1 MTTLRDHLPYAIRQ
15 FEVDVVVPLKVFGL
29 DVSITSVSTAKVTTA
44 FLIVTYMI
52 YAMRQRAILPGRLQ
66 MSAELVYS
74 FVRDTVLR
82 VAGPE
87 GAQAI
92 PFIFT
97 MYVFILVGTLV
108 GITPIHETFTSSLI
122 VTLAL
127 SFTVFIYVNTIAI
140 NKFGLGFFRRF
151 LPPGVPIFVAP
162 ILIFVELISFLFR
175 PITLGFRIFANIFA
189 GHVMLKLFA
198 DFCTMLIDAFGTLG
212 VIASLVP
219 MMVMV
224 VLYACEV
231 VIIFIQ
237 SYIFMLIS
245 TMYLRDALRG
255 H

>member
-29 DVSITSVSTAKVTTA
+29 DVSITSVSAAKFTTA

-127 SFTVFIYVNTIAI
+127 SFTV
-140 NKFGLGFFRRF
+140 
-151 LPPGVPIFVAP
+151 
-162 ILIFVELISFLFR
+162 S
-175 PITLGFRIFANIFA
+175 
-189 GHVMLKLFA
+189 
-198 DFCTMLIDAFGTLG
+198 
-212 VIASLVP
+212 
-219 MMVMV
+219 
-224 VLYACEV
+224 
-231 VIIFIQ
+231 
-237 SYIFMLIS
+237 
-245 TMYLRDALRG
+245 
-255 H
+255 